1 MMPMR
6 SFIILG
12 AVLSVAAPSAAQPSR
27 ERLRAVARN
36 AVESLHATYYQ
47 QGREEQTDRQTR
59 TLKLGA
65 NGELSLQNIAG
76 DITVSKSSGSDTTL
90 EIIKIARARTADEA
104 KTQLGL
110 VNVTVTERNGRAEVK
125 TEYPGDQGGGWG
137 WNRRGT
143 NVSVTYNVST
153 PAGTRLTLNSISG
166 SVRVSD
172 VKGDL
177 SVNTISGSVRVANG
191 GRISSAKSVSG
202 AVEILDTQ
210 IDGALEAQSVSGAVT
225 LRKVN
230 ARRVNVGSVSGAVQ
244 VDDLQCDRL
253 EAHSISGD
261 VQYGG
266 ALAKGG
272 RYELTSH
279 SGNVR
284 VDVAGNTGF
293 ELEANSFSG
302 SVRSDLSLT
311 NMSTGDDRGPMRRHA
326 LRGVFGDGSAVL
338 EVTTFSGSVVISKR

>member
-1 MMPMR
+1 MR
-6 SFIILG
+6 AFIVLG
-12 AVLSVAAPSAAQPSR
+12 AVLSVAAPSAAQSSR
-27 ERLRAVARN
+27 ERFRASARER
-36 AVESLHATYYQ
+36 VETFHPASYQ
-47 QGREEQTDRQTR
+47 QGRDEQTDRQTR

-76 DITVSKSSGSDTTL
+76 DITVTKSNGNDTTL
-90 EIIKIARARTADEA
+90 EIVKTARGRGGDDA

-125 TEYPGDQGGGWG
+125 TEYPSDQGNWGWG
-137 WNRRGT
+137 RRGN

-153 PAGTRLTLNSISG
+153 PAGTRLTINSVSG
-166 SVRVSD
+166 NIHVSD

-177 SVNTISGSVRVANG
+177 SANTISGGVRLENA
-191 GRISSAKSVSG
+191 GRIASAKSVSG
-202 AVEILDTQ
+202 GVEIFDTQ
-210 IDGALEAQSVSGAVT
+210 IDGALEAQSVSGNVV
-225 LRKVN
+225 LRKVS
-230 ARRVNVGSVSGAVQ
+230 ARRVNVGSVSGGVQ
-244 VDDLQCDRL
+244 IDDLECDRV

-261 VQYGG
+261 VQYSG

-272 RYELTSH
+272 RYQLTSH

-284 VDVAGNTGF
+284 VGVSGNTGF

-302 SVRSDLSLT
+302 SVRSDVTLA
-311 NMSTGDDRGPMRRHA
+311 NQSTGDDRGPMRRRA
-326 LRGVFGDGSAVL
+326 LRGVYGDGSAVL